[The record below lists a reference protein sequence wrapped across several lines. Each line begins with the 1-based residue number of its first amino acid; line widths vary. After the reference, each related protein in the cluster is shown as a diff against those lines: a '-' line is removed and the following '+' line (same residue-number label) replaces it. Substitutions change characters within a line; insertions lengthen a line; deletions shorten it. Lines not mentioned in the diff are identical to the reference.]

1 VDGFDDKRGTI
12 AILNIGGMHLG
23 TDQQT
28 ASIGHEAWR
37 NIYATSG
44 IELADWE

>member
-1 VDGFDDKRGTI
+1 MTLCQDAEQL
-12 AILNIGGMHLG
+12 AI
-23 TDQQT
+23 Q
-28 ASIGHEAWR
+28 AEAWR